1 MSVAPTHIVDING
14 YIFFSPKTI
23 GYAGKPI
30 KIHASLLID
39 FLLSVDPKTADGQ
52 AIIRDIE
59 SLRSFANTD
68 IGGIVRPKDIE
79 GGPAHKKRLE
89 NIHATLNSM
98 VQNTNIKRERPF
110 ITKNVRVYYYID
122 QRPGDAYRTV
132 YINEIQVRAKD
143 VADAGGIYETF
154 VKKFGTSVEK
164 SGQTDL
170 EGRSVYVSGAEK
182 TPADAMQRAKEATQ
196 LKTPILFFVPEQ
208 AAETLTVYR
217 GNRPAKD
224 LQQLTNELTNIIQ
237 KNATNRVTWTVEA
250 EGASLLDRAL
260 KQVTG
265 SLKTHTFNFINAQG
279 NLPRLVQSLKDKS
292 VDLTG
297 QFMRMDYTRKKSL
310 TGAVVSTAK
319 YKNALASQLLELS
332 GSQSKVPTQQVGDVI
347 TGLGM
352 AHELGRAMNN
362 TKINQILKL
371 PQALRGSK
379 MTFVDVLTRVRG

>member
-1 MSVAPTHIVDING
+1 
-14 YIFFSPKTI
+14 
-23 GYAGKPI
+23 
-30 KIHASLLID
+30 

-164 SGQTDL
+164 SGQTD
-170 EGRSVYVSGAEK
+170 
-182 TPADAMQRAKEATQ
+182 
-196 LKTPILFFVPEQ
+196 
-208 AAETLTVYR
+208 
-217 GNRPAKD
+217 
-224 LQQLTNELTNIIQ
+224 
-237 KNATNRVTWTVEA
+237 
-250 EGASLLDRAL
+250 
-260 KQVTG
+260 
-265 SLKTHTFNFINAQG
+265 
-279 NLPRLVQSLKDKS
+279 
-292 VDLTG
+292 
-297 QFMRMDYTRKKSL
+297 
-310 TGAVVSTAK
+310 
-319 YKNALASQLLELS
+319 
-332 GSQSKVPTQQVGDVI
+332 
-347 TGLGM
+347 
-352 AHELGRAMNN
+352 
-362 TKINQILKL
+362 
-371 PQALRGSK
+371 
-379 MTFVDVLTRVRG
+379 